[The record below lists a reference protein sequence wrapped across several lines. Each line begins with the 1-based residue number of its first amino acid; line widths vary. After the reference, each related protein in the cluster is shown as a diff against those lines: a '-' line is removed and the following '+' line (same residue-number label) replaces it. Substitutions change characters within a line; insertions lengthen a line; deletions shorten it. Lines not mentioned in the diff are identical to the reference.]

1 VTVLQVTSGAE
12 IALSATVERRELRTS
27 LLTSLDMT
35 AATSDASD
43 TDGRP
48 PTATPEV
55 TIEAPEIADGV
66 AMHRM
71 AAESGVLDVN
81 SRYAYLIW
89 CRDFAATSVVA
100 RMKDQVVGFVTGFRR
115 PDAPDTLVVW
125 QVAVDPVTRGAG
137 VGGRMLDSLFDRVPG
152 VAYME
157 TTVTPDNESS
167 NRMFVSFATR
177 RNAGFERTELF
188 SRELL
193 GAGHEPEMLYRIG
206 PIAPQD

>member
-1 VTVLQVTSGAE
+1 MTIGA
-12 IALSATVERRELRTS
+12 
-27 LLTSLDMT
+27 
-35 AATSDASD
+35 
-43 TDGRP
+43 
-48 PTATPEV
+48 PEV
-55 TIEAPEIADGV
+55 SDGV

-100 RMKDQVVGFVTGFRR
+100 RANGQVVGFVTGFRR

-137 VGGRMLDSLFDRVPG
+137 VGGRMLDTLFDRVPG
-152 VAYME
+152 ARYME

-167 NRMFVSFATR
+167 NRMFISFANR
-177 RNAGFERTELF
+177 RDVDFERTELF
-188 SRELL
+188 SAELL

-206 PIAPQD
+206 PIAPQG

>member
-1 VTVLQVTSGAE
+1 
-12 IALSATVERRELRTS
+12 
-27 LLTSLDMT
+27 MT
-35 AATSDASD
+35 AATSDASRAD
-43 TDGRP
+43 RP
-48 PTATPEV
+48 SQAEPPEV
-55 TIEAPEIADGV
+55 TIGAPEVSDGV

-100 RMKDQVVGFVTGFRR
+100 RANGQVVGFVTGFRR

-137 VGGRMLDSLFDRVPG
+137 VGGRMLDTLFDRVPG
-152 VAYME
+152 ARYME

-167 NRMFVSFATR
+167 NRMFISFANR
-177 RNAGFERTELF
+177 RDVDFERTELF
-188 SRELL
+188 SAELL

-206 PIAPQD
+206 PIAPQG